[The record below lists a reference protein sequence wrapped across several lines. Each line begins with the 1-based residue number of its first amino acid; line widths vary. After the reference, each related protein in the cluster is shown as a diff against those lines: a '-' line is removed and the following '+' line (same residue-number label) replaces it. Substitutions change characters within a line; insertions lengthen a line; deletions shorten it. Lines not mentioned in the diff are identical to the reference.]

1 MRERAARSLQ
11 AILGQ
16 KTLKPIQ
23 VIVVDTQT
31 SVPNIEGSDA
41 PGLIYLKYPDAPSL
55 TRAQLHAIPH
65 CSSEF
70 IAFVEDHAFVEPEWV
85 EGVLKGFETGADVVV
100 YTYCDATPESV
111 YSRAFALMNY
121 GKWMSGQFAGKQ
133 RDGPGNNIAYRKG
146 VLLRQGDRL
155 EDLMHIEWFMHRAI
169 REQGGIIYQEAT
181 AKMAHANWNTL
192 WGTLSDTHACSRLF
206 AYQRVLLEKP
216 SLSKRLFYVAAM
228 PLLPVVKFWRS
239 YQALKPDPEIL
250 RLFILRSPLILFFMI
265 CSSIS
270 EAMGYF
276 DSRSPYR
283 NHMNVELNLPRACD
297 GKSRIRKHA
306 G

>member
-1 MRERAARSLQ
+1 MRERAERSLQ

-16 KTLKPIQ
+16 KTSKPIQ

-31 SVPNIEGSDA
+31 SALDLDGSDV

-70 IAFVEDHAFVEPEWV
+70 IAFVEDHAFVGPEWV
-85 EGVLKGFETGADVVV
+85 DGVLKGFETGADAVV
-100 YTYCDATPESV
+100 YTYCDATPGSV
-111 YSRAFALMNY
+111 YSRAFSLINY
-121 GKWMSGQFAGKQ
+121 GKWMSEKFAGEH
-133 RDGPGNNIAYRKG
+133 RDGPGNNIAYRKD
-146 VLLRQGDRL
+146 VLLRQGNQL

-169 REQGGIIYQEAT
+169 REQGGFIYQEPS

-206 AYQRVLLEKP
+206 AYQRVMLEKP
-216 SLSKRLFYVAAM
+216 SLLKRLIYVAATPLM
-228 PLLPVVKFWRS
+228 PVLKFWRT
-239 YQALKPDPEIL
+239 YQALKPDPEIS
-250 RLFILRSPLILFFMI
+250 RLFIRRSPLILFFML

-276 DSRSPYR
+276 DPRAPYR

-297 GKSRIRKHA
+297 GKSRFRSHA